1 MFFRLHENDDNHTLA
16 ISTAVAI
23 HDTHSAPIIHKP
35 NPADSVLE
43 SMAGYEEPT
52 ASVCPQSIGYA
63 NHRHAVGALLADVKP
78 FMTTCIIEYSLICSA
93 VVYILWRHIGHVP
106 KMRVRQ
112 RKQRFH
118 VDCSSSTKGL
128 FVGLLFMVFTIISML
143 IFFTKI
149 RSRRNYEALWIF
161 YASDAALYTVSI
173 AAVVIATIRVRK
185 LYYVPG
191 QHDIVLLDDILL
203 IVGLLGQLMFC
214 VFSIVPLN
222 NGSLT
227 ATLLVVTSIL
237 RMIEVLLQTI
247 FIFFGQRLATLGTA
261 ALRDDK
267 PGRELVTFL
276 LLTNLSMFLINTFE
290 TQKAGAN
297 PLMHEFYGKGIWT
310 VIVHSTTPLSIFYR
324 FHSTVCLA
332 EIWKQAYRVKES
344 TGGSLSFG

>member
-1 MFFRLHENDDNHTLA
+1 MHEEHNSSATIESAAGIVHDSQPSTLVKHAPTAESSILESITDLEA
-16 ISTAVAI
+16 ISAT
-23 HDTHSAPIIHKP
+23 
-35 NPADSVLE
+35 
-43 SMAGYEEPT
+43 
-52 ASVCPQSIGYA
+52 VCPPSIGYA

-106 KMRVRQ
+106 KLRVRQ

-143 IFFTKI
+143 IFFTKV

-161 YASDAALYTVSI
+161 YASDAFLYTVSI
-173 AAVVIATIRVRK
+173 AAILIAMIRLRK

-203 IVGLLGQLMFC
+203 VVGLLGQLMFC

-222 NGSLT
+222 NGNVT
-227 ATLLVVTSIL
+227 AALLVVTSIL
-237 RMIEVLLQTI
+237 RMVEVLLQTI
-247 FIFFGQRLATLGTA
+247 FIFFGQRLATLHAGQ
-261 ALRDDK
+261 LGDEK

-332 EIWKQAYRVKES
+332 EIWKQAYRIKE
-344 TGGSLSFG
+344 GGSSLSLG